1 MAELAAIALG
11 SNLGDRPAMLKLARD
26 MIGALPAT
34 RIVRASFEEDTP
46 PLGPPGQPA
55 YLNQMLLIETELEP
69 RQLLDS
75 LLGIERVAGRERGER
90 WGPRTLDCDIVLFG
104 RRRVSEPGLTI
115 PHPELMRRDFWLR
128 ELKDIDV
135 ELPAA

>member
-11 SNLGDRPAMLKLARD
+11 SNLGDRGAMLKLARD
-26 MIGALPAT
+26 LIGSLPAT
-34 RIVRASFEEDTP
+34 RIVRVSPEEDTAP
-46 PLGPPGQPA
+46 IGPQPQAA

-75 LLGIERVAGRERGER
+75 LLGIERVAGRERGAR

-135 ELPAA
+135 ELPAV